1 MPLMAASNAAPIF
14 SLAVIVWMGTTFPNY
29 KAEGPEKLQTSYLG
43 QAGQAIEPILIPMNK
58 DMECLFE
65 NLLEEVLKHRSE
77 ETEKEINRL
86 AFKLYDL
93 SPAEINYITDFV
105 TQSQQ
110 SQ

>member
-1 MPLMAASNAAPIF
+1 MGHYMFKRF
-14 SLAVIVWMGTTFPNY
+14 SQDWYWRLVV
-29 KAEGPEKLQTSYLG
+29 SV
-43 QAGQAIEPILIPMNK
+43 QAIEPILIPMNK

-65 NLLEEVLKHRSE
+65 NLLEEVLEHRSE